1 MAWIVL
7 LVAGLFEVGMVMGLN
22 FSEEFTKLWP
32 SLLMVV
38 SGGDKLLPALG
49 GHAERPRRHGLRG
62 VDGHRGQ
69 RRGTSGDLVPGRA
82 REPAAGNGDSRRA
95 RRRAYAKAR
104 RRMKRLVSDELW
116 ELVEPL
122 LPPEPDKPKGGRPRV
137 PARSVLEGIVY
148 VLKSGI
154 PWSMLPKELGC
165 SGVTCWRRLRDWQ
178 KAGVWHGLR
187 RLLLDKLGKLGLI
200 DWSRAS
206 VDSASIPA
214 KKGER
219 RPA

>member
-1 MAWIVL
+1 
-7 LVAGLFEVGMVMGLN
+7 
-22 FSEEFTKLWP
+22 
-32 SLLMVV
+32 
-38 SGGDKLLPALG
+38 
-49 GHAERPRRHGLRG
+49 
-62 VDGHRGQ
+62 
-69 RRGTSGDLVPGRA
+69 
-82 REPAAGNGDSRRA
+82 
-95 RRRAYAKAR
+95 
-104 RRMKRLVSDELW
+104 MKRLVSDELW

-122 LPPEPDKPKGGRPRV
+122 LPPEPAKPKGGRPRI

-148 VLKSGI
+148 VLKSRI

-187 RLLLDKLGKLGLI
+187 RLLLHKLGKLGLI

-219 RPA
+219 RPARIP

>member
-1 MAWIVL
+1 
-7 LVAGLFEVGMVMGLN
+7 
-22 FSEEFTKLWP
+22 
-32 SLLMVV
+32 
-38 SGGDKLLPALG
+38 
-49 GHAERPRRHGLRG
+49 
-62 VDGHRGQ
+62 
-69 RRGTSGDLVPGRA
+69 
-82 REPAAGNGDSRRA
+82 
-95 RRRAYAKAR
+95 
-104 RRMKRLVSDELW
+104 MKRLVSDELW

-122 LPPEPDKPKGGRPRV
+122 LPPEPDKPKGGRPRL

-178 KAGVWHGLR
+178 KAGMWHGLR
-187 RLLLDKLGKLGLI
+187 HLLLDELGKLGLI

-214 KKGER
+214 KKGREKIGPNPVDR
-219 RPA
+219 GRPGSKRHLIVDGDGIALAAVFTGAQVHDSKVLEDLIGTVESP

>member
-1 MAWIVL
+1 
-7 LVAGLFEVGMVMGLN
+7 
-22 FSEEFTKLWP
+22 
-32 SLLMVV
+32 
-38 SGGDKLLPALG
+38 
-49 GHAERPRRHGLRG
+49 
-62 VDGHRGQ
+62 
-69 RRGTSGDLVPGRA
+69 
-82 REPAAGNGDSRRA
+82 
-95 RRRAYAKAR
+95 
-104 RRMKRLVSDELW
+104 MKRLVSDDLW

-122 LPPEPDKPKGGRPRV
+122 LPPEPDKPKGGRPKV

-187 RLLLDKLGKLGLI
+187 RLLLHKLGKLGLI

-219 RPA
+219 RRFLLYRALQGI